1 MSLVSANKTD
11 TNIYTLEIGVSAE
24 DFKAAVQKS
33 YLKERKSIQ
42 LPGFRKGKA
51 PRQMIERLYG
61 EDFFYEGAFD
71 LLASDEIFAAYEE
84 ANITP
89 VDQPK
94 NLDIKTMN
102 IAEGLTFTIEVTVK
116 PEITLNEYKGIE
128 AEKAVVEVTDE
139 DIEGEIQYMLERGA
153 RLVDVSDRAVENGD
167 IAVIDFQGFVD
178 GVAFEGGKAEK
189 YNLTIGDGQFVPGFE
204 EQIIGHKAGDEFDIN
219 VTFPEDYAPEL
230 ASKQAV
236 FQIKLHEVKIKE
248 FPELDDE
255 FAKDQDYDTVADLRE
270 GVKEDITARRTESA
284 NRAFEDTVF
293 EKLCEAV
300 EGEIPE
306 CMFDNK
312 AKQNI
317 EEFTQRVSQQG
328 IPVDMYLQYMGMD
341 MEGLKT
347 TMRERA
353 VNDVKYELAIEKII
367 ELEGLK
373 AENSAVEEEY
383 KKMAE
388 QYNMEVEQVKKAVPT
403 EIIAEQ
409 LNKQAAFK
417 LVLDSAKSK
426 TPKAKKT
433 TKKAEESKE
442 PEKKAPAKKTATKK
456 DSTQAD
462 KNAPAKKNE
471 TETEKKAP
479 AKKTTAK
486 KDETEAEK
494 KAPAKKAASKKEET
508 TG

>member
-1 MSLVSANKTD
+1 MSLVSAKKTD
-11 TNIYTLEIGVSAE
+11 TNIYTIEIGVSAE

-33 YLKERKSIQ
+33 YLKDRKSIQ

-71 LLASDEIFAAYEE
+71 LLASDEIVAAYEE
-84 ANITP
+84 ADITP

-102 IAEGLTFTIEVTVK
+102 VTEGLTFTIEVTVK
-116 PEITLNEYKGIE
+116 PEITLKEYKGIE
-128 AEKAVVEVTDE
+128 AEKTVIEVTED
-139 DIEGEIQYMLERGA
+139 DIEGEIQHMLERGA
-153 RLVDVSDRAVENGD
+153 RLVDVSDRAVEKGD
-167 IAVIDFQGFVD
+167 VAVIDFQGFVD

-189 YNLTIGDGQFVPGFE
+189 YNLTIGDGQFIPGFE
-204 EQIIGHKAGDEFDIN
+204 EQIVGHKIGDEFDIN
-219 VTFPEDYAPEL
+219 VTFPEEYSPEL
-230 ASKQAV
+230 ASKEAV
-236 FQIKLHEVKIKE
+236 FQIKLHEIKVKE

-255 FAKDQDYDTVADLRE
+255 FAKDQDYDTVADLRK
-270 GVKEDITARRTESA
+270 GVEEDITARRTESA

-312 AKQNI
+312 AAQNV

-341 MEGLKT
+341 MDGLKV

-353 VNDVKYELAIEKII
+353 VNDVKYDLAIEKII

-373 AENSAVEEEY
+373 ADDSAIEEEY

-388 QYNMEVEQVKKAVPT
+388 QYNMEVDQIKKAVPT
-403 EIIAEQ
+403 EIIEEQ

-417 LVLDSAKSK
+417 LVLDSAKATAPKK
-426 TPKAKKT
+426 TAAKKT
-433 TKKAEESKE
+433 AKKAEEEKE
-442 PEKKAPAKKTATKK
+442 
-456 DSTQAD
+456 
-462 KNAPAKKNE
+462 
-471 TETEKKAP
+471 P

-486 KDETEAEK
+486 KDETETKEEK
-494 KAPAKKAASKKEET
+494 KAPAKKTTTKKTSTKKDET
-508 TG
+508 AK